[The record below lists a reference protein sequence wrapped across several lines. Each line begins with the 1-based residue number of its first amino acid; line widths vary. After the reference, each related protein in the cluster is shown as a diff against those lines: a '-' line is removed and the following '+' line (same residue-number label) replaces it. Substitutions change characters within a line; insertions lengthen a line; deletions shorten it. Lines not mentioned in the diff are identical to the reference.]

1 MRPAGPTSA
10 RQESSD
16 HAVPDTAAARARSHR
31 RAETARLF
39 DESVQCDG
47 AAREALLEEIIRLN
61 MVIASELARRYHGR
75 GIAGD
80 DLDQVANLG
89 LVKAVQGFDPTQ
101 GNDFLSFAVPT
112 IRGEIRRY
120 FRDFGWAIRPPR
132 SVQELQSRITTAEG
146 ELFQA
151 LGRSPRPSEIAE
163 HLGVDLDLV
172 VDSLSANGCFAPM
185 SLDAPVADGDIAPTD
200 RLGELDPSFATAE
213 ARVVLARILSDLSP
227 RDRQILEMRFFGG
240 CSQAEIGAE
249 IGVTQMQVS
258 RLLSRL
264 LERLRRRLESEAA

>member
-1 MRPAGPTSA
+1 VRQAGPRSSPQATSA
-10 RQESSD
+10 
-16 HAVPDTAAARARSHR
+16 AAAPETPAADARTHR

-39 DESVQCDG
+39 DEAVHADG
-47 AAREALLEEIIRLN
+47 VVRAGLLEEIIRLN
-61 MVIASELARRYHGR
+61 MVIAGELARRYHGR
-75 GIAGD
+75 GIGAE

-89 LVKAVQGFDPTQ
+89 LVKAVQGFDPAQ

-120 FRDFGWAIRPPR
+120 FRDYGWAIRPPR
-132 SVQELQSRITTAEG
+132 SVQEMQSRIASAEG

-163 HLGVDLDLV
+163 HLGVDLELV

-185 SLDAPVADGDIAPTD
+185 SLDAPVADGDASPTD
-200 RLGELDPSFATAE
+200 RLGDFDPSFATAE
-213 ARVVLARILSDLSP
+213 ARIVLGRILSDLTP

-240 CSQAEIGAE
+240 CTQAEIGAE

-258 RLLSRL
+258 RLLARL
-264 LERLRRRLESEAA
+264 LDRLRRRLESEAA

>member
-163 HLGVDLDLV
+163 HLGVDLDLG

-185 SLDAPVADGDIAPTD
+185 SLDAPVADGDIAPTA

>member
-10 RQESSD
+10 RQATSD
-16 HAVPDTAAARARSHR
+16 DPVPETAAARARSHR
-31 RAETARLF
+31 RAETSRLF
-39 DESVQCDG
+39 DEAVQCDG
-47 AAREALLEEIIRLN
+47 ADREGLLEEIIRLN

-75 GIAGD
+75 GIGAE

-89 LVKAVQGFDPTQ
+89 LVKAVQGFDPAQ

-120 FRDFGWAIRPPR
+120 FRDYGWAIRPPR
-132 SVQELQSRITTAEG
+132 SVQEMQSRIAAAEG

-163 HLGVDLDLV
+163 HLGVDLELV

-185 SLDAPVADGDIAPTD
+185 SLDAPVADGDASPTD
-200 RLGELDPSFATAE
+200 RLGDLDPSFATAE
-213 ARVVLARILSDLSP
+213 ARIVLGRILSDLSP

-240 CSQAEIGAE
+240 CTQAEIGAE

-258 RLLSRL
+258 RLLARL
-264 LERLRRRLESEAA
+264 LDRLRRRLESEAA

>member
-1 MRPAGPTSA
+1 MRHAGPTPA
-10 RQESSD
+10 PRAASD
-16 HAVPDTAAARARSHR
+16 RPLADTSVAGARSHR
-31 RAETARLF
+31 RAETSRLF
-39 DESVQCDG
+39 DEAMRCDG
-47 AAREALLEEIIRLN
+47 PAREALLEEVIRLN
-61 MVIASELARRYHGR
+61 MVIAGELARRYHGR
-75 GIAGD
+75 GIAAD

-89 LVKAVQGFDPTQ
+89 LVKAVQGFDPGQ

-132 SVQELQSRITTAEG
+132 SVQELQGRIATAEG

-163 HLGVDLDLV
+163 HLGVELDHV

-185 SLDAPVADGDIAPTD
+185 SLDAPVADGDSAPSD
-200 RLGELDPSFATAE
+200 RLGDLDPSFATAE

-264 LERLRRRLESEAA
+264 LERLRRRLEAEAA

>member
-1 MRPAGPTSA
+1 VRPAGPTSE
-10 RQESSD
+10 RQATSD
-16 HAVPDTAAARARSHR
+16 DTVPMSPAAQARSHR

-39 DESVQCDG
+39 DEAVQCEG
-47 AAREALLEEIIRLN
+47 AARDDLLEEIIRLN
-61 MVIASELARRYHGR
+61 MVIAGELARRYHGR
-75 GIAGD
+75 GIAAD

-185 SLDAPVADGDIAPTD
+185 SLDAPVADGDTAPTD
-200 RLGELDPSFATAE
+200 RLGGLDPSFATAE